1 MRRIPARAG
10 TVARRARVPAS
21 TRCPA
26 ALGPLLAALAAL
38 AWPLPAPAVTITIN
52 AGPALAANAAA
63 LAAFGR
69 AASRWSALLTDP
81 ITVNVDANLA
91 PLGPGV
97 LGRAGPVFLAAPYT
111 DVRNALVADAADE
124 ADDAIVASLPT
135 AAQFAALV
143 PTGFS
148 LDGRLSGTKANFK
161 ALGFGGLDLLF
172 GASDAV
178 IEFSDGFAFDYD
190 ASDGVGAGLIDFE
203 SVAAHELGH
212 ALGFISVVDFVDA
225 LLANGTPAAIAP
237 GTFDL
242 FRFGAGLAPATPGDF
257 ATAVRNLV
265 PAQAAVFA
273 DGDSQWALSTGR
285 FFGDGRQTS
294 HWKDNDLSG
303 AFIGLMDP
311 TLAFGVGIPITAAD
325 LRALDLIGYEVAPVP
340 VPAAAWLFAGAL
352 AGLGVLRRRQ

>member
-1 MRRIPARAG
+1 VPAH
-10 TVARRARVPAS
+10 ARRR
-21 TRCPA
+21 RPA
-26 ALGPLLAALAAL
+26 AVGPLLAAVAAL
-38 AWPLPAPAVTITIN
+38 AWSLPAAAVTITIN

-97 LGRAGPVFLAAPYT
+97 LGQAGPVFLAAPYAT
-111 DVRNALVADAADE
+111 VRNALVADAADE
-124 ADDAIVASLPT
+124 PDDAIVASLPT

-143 PTGFS
+143 PAGFT

-172 GASDAV
+172 GASDAT
-178 IEFSDGFAFDYD
+178 IEFSSSFAFDYD

-212 ALGFISVVDFVDA
+212 ALGFISVADFVDT
-225 LLANGTPAAIAP
+225 LLNDGATAAIAP

-242 FRFGAGLAPATPGDF
+242 FRFGAGLAPATPGTF

-265 PAQAAVFA
+265 PGQPAVFA
-273 DGDSQWALSTGR
+273 DVGSQWALSTGR
-285 FFGDGRQTS
+285 FFGDGRQLS
-294 HWKDNDLSG
+294 HWQDNDLSG
-303 AFIGLMDP
+303 TFIGLMDP
-311 TLAFGVGIPITAAD
+311 TLDFGTAVPITAAD

-340 VPAAAWLFAGAL
+340 LPAAAWLFAGAL
-352 AGLGVLRRRQ
+352 AGLGALRRRQ